1 MNKEKYLGE
10 AFLKDDPKKKLNFTL
25 RDGCVT
31 TEKLADGAVTSDKIA
46 DGAIDLSKVKIDLD
60 SLAKLNKDNTFVDSK
75 QTYTTADNANT
86 IAALDYESLKFSNK
100 TGAVS
105 TLFGEDCGTY
115 VSIGKDDSD
124 VDGNLNVYTI
134 ADSYYNRIYF
144 NDGGITTEFV
154 TEASGISAVMKPG
167 LFTAVGDTTGAEDSE
182 VSMSPEEI
190 HIYDGKHINQFT
202 VTPTK
207 INWVNVS
214 NKHEFGL
221 THDGYYD
228 SNYTVKDVPS
238 AQKTYIHIGSS
249 DDNTAY
255 TNIAPLNSEGKVP
268 NDYIDDTNIRTIIQN
283 TRGYWPGYGYSDEK
297 PFITV
302 DESSEGHSTEL
313 VYFNSNT
320 VYGSEFIFDKHA
332 ILYSTEGL
340 AFGTAGLEEKAID
353 YNTAPIRYTRNGVN
367 ITGKTS
373 KDLVHAAGTSNGSTI
388 HVGTDADTTE
398 YKYVAP
404 LNDEGKVPVEYLP
417 ESEDKFHIETAT
429 DGFYIID
436 SNKNIG
442 LQYNE
447 EGLDAALVT
456 DHFKEL
462 ISSEN
467 IDEAPNDGNT
477 YGRKNKSWVK
487 VDGSSSAT
495 NSTKELWL
503 GTLCLGDINTSN
515 SAITSS
521 SSYVVMKSSVVLPY
535 LGVTL
540 NFSLPSTITCNVFY
554 NSGTK
559 DMDTVWTSY
568 SNNTMSDSI
577 SNGGSWTAPIN
588 HVTGYDAYFYRI
600 RFSSSDTIS
609 LSSIQS
615 MINSGK
621 IKITYTVPD
630 NDSVV
635 ERNQD
640 VLPAV
645 NAAAYN
651 FINNGTEAG
660 EYQRAQNNIPC
671 FIHTSDLHGD
681 VYRLRNAL
689 SYADYISADAA
700 ILSGDFCANN
710 GNDDATWLADEVMKH
725 TTPSL
730 PCVGNH
736 DSWDYTYSQFYNV
749 LNPIATAFDFTLN
762 SQCYYYKDF
771 SAKNIRVI
779 SLNQYYTTSGSW
791 QSTMSFGSTQFNWL
805 VSTLN
810 STPTGY
816 GVIINIHY
824 IQHPSEAEGYSTF
837 YDYVNDT
844 DTPTAPVQSLL
855 SIIDGFIS
863 KNSGSVSVTDYTGT
877 FTVSYDFTSVDS
889 TTEFIAYCYGHQHI
903 DTISYASGTT
913 NKQLCLGIST
923 NNIGGKY
930 AINVPKNGGIGKSQD
945 LFNVYGI
952 DRTNGKVRVVR
963 VGTNTTVDMKERKM
977 MVIPYK

>member
-31 TEKLADGAVTSDKIA
+31 TEKLANGAVTSDKIA

-134 ADSYYNRIYF
+134 ADNYYNRIYF
-144 NDGGITTEFV
+144 NDGRITTEFV

-167 LFTAVGDTTGAEDSE
+167 LFTAVGDITGAEDSE
-182 VSMSPEEI
+182 VSMSPEKI

-255 TNIAPLNSEGKVP
+255 TNIAPLNS
-268 NDYIDDTNIRTIIQN
+268 
-283 TRGYWPGYGYSDEK
+283 
-297 PFITV
+297 
-302 DESSEGHSTEL
+302 
-313 VYFNSNT
+313 
-320 VYGSEFIFDKHA
+320 
-332 ILYSTEGL
+332 
-340 AFGTAGLEEKAID
+340 
-353 YNTAPIRYTRNGVN
+353 
-367 ITGKTS
+367 
-373 KDLVHAAGTSNGSTI
+373 
-388 HVGTDADTTE
+388 
-398 YKYVAP
+398 
-404 LNDEGKVPVEYLP
+404 EGKVPVEYLP

-487 VDGSSSAT
+487 VEGSSSAT

>member
-105 TLFGEDCGTY
+105 TLLGEDCGTY

-134 ADSYYNRIYF
+134 ADNYYNRIYF

-190 HIYDGKHINQFT
+190 HIYDGNHINQFT

-255 TNIAPLNSEGKVP
+255 TNIAPLNS
-268 NDYIDDTNIRTIIQN
+268 
-283 TRGYWPGYGYSDEK
+283 
-297 PFITV
+297 
-302 DESSEGHSTEL
+302 
-313 VYFNSNT
+313 
-320 VYGSEFIFDKHA
+320 
-332 ILYSTEGL
+332 
-340 AFGTAGLEEKAID
+340 
-353 YNTAPIRYTRNGVN
+353 
-367 ITGKTS
+367 
-373 KDLVHAAGTSNGSTI
+373 
-388 HVGTDADTTE
+388 
-398 YKYVAP
+398 
-404 LNDEGKVPVEYLP
+404 EGKVPVEYLP

-487 VDGSSSAT
+487 VDGSS
-495 NSTKELWL
+495 NSLWL
-503 GTLCLGDINTSN
+503 GNFDQGTINSTSGNNDNTINTSVNQAVSQDVIAIPYIGCTFTVNAPTGYKIKIYYNPKLNMWPYTLASTSEWLTDGDTFTMPNTPQGGDGQATAIQFKLAIQCEGTFDLSTVQNLVDLGDIALLYEGSDVILDHNHQEGQAKN
-515 SAITSS
+515 VGA
-521 SSYVVMKSSVVLPY
+521 Y
-535 LGVTL
+535 
-540 NFSLPSTITCNVFY
+540 STTPQLENI
-554 NSGTK
+554 G
-559 DMDTVWTSY
+559 
-568 SNNTMSDSI
+568 
-577 SNGGSWTAPIN
+577 
-588 HVTGYDAYFYRI
+588 
-600 RFSSSDTIS
+600 
-609 LSSIQS
+609 
-615 MINSGK
+615 
-621 IKITYTVPD
+621 
-630 NDSVV
+630 
-635 ERNQD
+635 
-640 VLPAV
+640 
-645 NAAAYN
+645 
-651 FINNGTEAG
+651 
-660 EYQRAQNNIPC
+660 NIPY
-671 FIHTSDLHGD
+671 FGYLTDIHSDVIRYERFLKYCEYLK
-681 VYRLRNAL
+681 V
-689 SYADYISADAA
+689 DAA
-700 ILSGDFCANN
+700 ILGGDYTITN
-710 GNDDATWLADEVMKH
+710 ATDGFNYLHAIAFNYSTKV
-725 TTPSL
+725 L
-730 PCVGNH
+730 PVVGNH
-736 DSWDYTYSQFYNV
+736 DAWQYSTTTMYNKFLKDFGYGSTYYYQDIHNIRIIV
-749 LNPIATAFDFTLN
+749 LNLYETTNTSYKNEAI
-762 SQCYYYKDF
+762 SQ
-771 SAKNIRVI
+771 
-779 SLNQYYTTSGSW
+779 
-791 QSTMSFGSTQFNWL
+791 TQMNWL
-805 VSTLN
+805 ISTLK
-810 STPTGY
+810 STPSTYGILLCYHKPNGTLTEDSTYNTFFTESPNDVDPLKTVTGIEH
-816 GVIINIHY
+816 IIKVVDAY
-824 IQHPSEAEGYSTF
+824 M
-837 YDYVNDT
+837 
-844 DTPTAPVQSLL
+844 
-855 SIIDGFIS
+855 S
-863 KNSGSVSVTDYTGT
+863 KSSVSGTYTSDGG
-877 FTVSYDFTSVDS
+877 TVSYTADFTSLTS
-889 TTEFIAYCYGHQHI
+889 TGEFIAHITGHYHR
-903 DTISYASGTT
+903 DLVGYYSGTT
-913 NKQLCLGIST
+913 NKQLV
-923 NNIGGKY
+923 
-930 AINVPKNGGIGKSQD
+930 INTICGNGYSPQHCFSFIRDGRGSSQD
-945 LFNVYGI
+945 GMTFFGI
-952 DRTNGKVRVVR
+952 NRTTGKVMIAR
-963 VGTNTTVDMKERKM
+963 VGADIDVDGKKHDIMY
-977 MVIPYK
+977 IPYK